1 MCHFSIR
8 MLSSHC
14 QLQGGEH
21 LTFFLH
27 VGREFLL
34 AAAVKSAAGL
44 ACTRLKLG
52 KKREVWVSCV
62 CAGACGNTV
71 NSVRSLPAC
80 HPKMP
85 SQHCEAEALT
95 QTLAYLAGLG
105 CETFSQCTSRVC
117 TWVLFVVR
125 STFLEVWHAPPG
137 KCVCLAYLA
146 TAWW

>member
-1 MCHFSIR
+1 MPFSKR

-14 QLQGGEH
+14 QLQVGEC
-21 LTFFLH
+21 LMIFLH
-27 VGREFLL
+27 VGCEFLL
-34 AAAVKSAAGL
+34 AAAVKSAVGP

-71 NSVRSLPAC
+71 NSVCNLPAC

-95 QTLAYLAGLG
+95 QTLAYLA
-105 CETFSQCTSRVC
+105 ERFTTQPSKCTSGVC
-117 TWVLFVVR
+117 TRVLFVVR

-137 KCVCLAYLA
+137 KCVSDLP